1 MTLMLDLHLPHWH
14 RPERC
19 AHFSPDRRYRYW
31 LSCRRGPGPALMFIS
46 LNPSTADEHRDD
58 ATSRRDI
65 GFADGFGYS
74 AVTLTNLYAARAT
87 SPKDLAG
94 IADPIGV
101 SSDPRYDNDAQLDAQ
116 AAAHD
121 VIVLAWG
128 ADADAARARTVASR
142 MWRIC
147 RVTGGSLAVLGWTS
161 SGQPRH
167 PLYLRKDTPLQCLTA
182 RAHLDMLDV
191 DPRWSALLTDSDV
204 LADLDGVVAP

>member
-14 RPERC
+14 RPERR

-46 LNPSTADEHRDD
+46 LNPSAADEQRDD
-58 ATSRRDI
+58 PTSRRDI

-74 AVTLTNLYAARAT
+74 AVTLTNLYAARA
-87 SPKDLAG
+87 SNPKDLG
-94 IADPIGV
+94 GMDDPIGT
-101 SSDPRYDNDAQLDAQ
+101 SDDPQYDNDAQIDAQ

-128 ADADAARARTVASR
+128 ADADPARARAVASR

-147 RVTGGSLAVLGWTS
+147 QATGGSLAVLGWTC

-182 RAHLDMLDV
+182 RAHRDMIDV
-191 DPRWSALLTDSDV
+191 DPRWSALLTDSDA
-204 LADLDGVVAP
+204 LAGFDSVVAQ

>member
-1 MTLMLDLHLPHWH
+1 MTLTLDLHLPHRH
-14 RPERC
+14 RPERR
-19 AHFSPDRRYRYW
+19 AHFSPDRRYRFW

-65 GFADGFGYS
+65 AFAEGFGYR

-87 SPKDLAG
+87 DPKALAG
-94 IADPIGV
+94 MDDPIGI
-101 SSDPRYDNDAQLDAQ
+101 SSDPRYDNDAQLAAQ

-128 ADADAARARTVASR
+128 ADADAARARAVASR

-147 RVTGGSLAVLGWTS
+147 QVTGGSLAVLGWTL

-182 RAHLDMLDV
+182 RAHHDMVDV
-191 DPRWSALLTDSDV
+191 DPRWSALLTDSDA
-204 LADLDGVVAP
+204 LADPNSAVAQ